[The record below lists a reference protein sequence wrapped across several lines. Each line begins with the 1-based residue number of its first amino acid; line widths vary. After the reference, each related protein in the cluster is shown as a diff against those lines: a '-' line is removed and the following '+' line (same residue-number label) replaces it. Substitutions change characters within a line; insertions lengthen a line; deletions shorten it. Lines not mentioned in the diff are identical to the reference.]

1 MQMQH
6 TYSGSGSI
14 NGGYSTPF
22 GHLSNPPP
30 INHLPPKNG
39 SVGMVQMANG
49 PNGGP
54 HTMILGPTTFG
65 GNSSMVGNNSVGGGG
80 HVGPMTHCP
89 ASSASNSNPHN
100 NVNGQNSVASLQMV

>member
-22 GHLSNPPP
+22 GHLNQHTISHPPP
-30 INHLPPKNG
+30 KTG
-39 SVGMVQMANG
+39 SVGMVQMVNG

-54 HTMILGPTTFG
+54 HTMLVGATSFA
-65 GNSSMVGNNSVGGGG
+65 GNSSMGNNSVVSGG
-80 HVGPMTHCP
+80 HIGPMSHCP
-89 ASSASNSNPHN
+89 VSSSNNSNPHN
-100 NVNGQNSVASLQMV
+100 NANGQSSVASLQMV